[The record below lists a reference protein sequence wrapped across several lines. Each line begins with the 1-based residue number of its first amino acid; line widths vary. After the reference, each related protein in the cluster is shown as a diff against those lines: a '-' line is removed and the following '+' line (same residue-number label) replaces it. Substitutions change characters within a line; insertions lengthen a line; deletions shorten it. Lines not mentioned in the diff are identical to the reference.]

1 PFWCSTLSKRRS
13 FRFATARN
21 SFVSMSNGARG
32 WGGGKCAKAMLRARL
47 ALLSLTES
55 KAGVA
60 KVAAGSKT
68 AVTGYIALRRRNNID
83 IFRLNALLALFL
95 ACASYA

>member
-1 PFWCSTLSKRRS
+1 MEAESGN
-13 FRFATARN
+13 FAL
-21 SFVSMSNGARG
+21 M
-32 WGGGKCAKAMLRARL
+32 

-60 KVAAGSKT
+60 KLATGSKT
-68 AVTGYIALRRRNNID
+68 AVIGYIALRRRNNID